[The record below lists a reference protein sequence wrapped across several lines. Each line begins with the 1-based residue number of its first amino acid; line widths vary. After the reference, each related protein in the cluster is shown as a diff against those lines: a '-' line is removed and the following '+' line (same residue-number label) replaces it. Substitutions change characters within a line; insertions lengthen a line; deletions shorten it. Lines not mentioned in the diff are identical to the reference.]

1 MMRMQD
7 ICNPVP
13 GEGCDGKKQGIPGDT
28 QGAGAEAGG
37 AEFVRVQ
44 AVGKAEFGKA
54 HGAQPLFA
62 PRFDA
67 RYEQHGGVER
77 E

>member
-1 MMRMQD
+1 MFEAVEVE
-7 ICNPVP
+7 PVAGGFARAGVCQP
-13 GEGCDGKKQGIPGDT
+13 
-28 QGAGAEAGG
+28 GAEAGG

-67 RYEQHGGVER
+67 RHEQHGGVER